1 MTKKITRRDFMRG
14 SAAMVLGTAAGLS
27 SLSAESKSSTVIL
40 IRDHEVLDE
49 NFSINPAK
57 LQGMFDQAITALF
70 KRKTAQEAM
79 KKIIKPTDI
88 VGIKS
93 NEWNYLPTPDE
104 LVQAIKKRV
113 IEVGVSEP
121 NIGIGD
127 RKVKQMPIFKQTTA
141 LINVR
146 PMRTHYL
153 AGMSGCMKNLITFAQ
168 RYPDYHP
175 NNCAN
180 LGQLL
185 DLPMVKDKIRLHVLC
200 LLTPQFHGRG
210 PHHFNR
216 RYVWAYKGLLLSQ
229 DPVAVDRIGLE
240 ILLAK
245 RKQQFGRKY
254 RIAPIPRYIE
264 IADKTHNKGISDL
277 NKIKLVKLGWQEDI
291 LI

>member
-1 MTKKITRRDFMRG
+1 
-14 SAAMVLGTAAGLS
+14 
-27 SLSAESKSSTVIL
+27 
-40 IRDHEVLDE
+40 
-49 NFSINPAK
+49 
-57 LQGMFDQAITALF
+57 
-70 KRKTAQEAM
+70 
-79 KKIIKPTDI
+79 
-88 VGIKS
+88 
-93 NEWNYLPTPDE
+93 
-104 LVQAIKKRV
+104 
-113 IEVGVSEP
+113 
-121 NIGIGD
+121 
-127 RKVKQMPIFKQTTA
+127 MPIFKQTTA